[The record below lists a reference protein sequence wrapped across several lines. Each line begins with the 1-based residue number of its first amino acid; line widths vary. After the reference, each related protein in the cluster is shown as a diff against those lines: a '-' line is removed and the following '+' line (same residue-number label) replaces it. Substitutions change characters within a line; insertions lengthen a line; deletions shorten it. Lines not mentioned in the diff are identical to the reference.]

1 MVDQLIFV
9 HKMKFMD
16 KSKNPTAN
24 EIALSALRQ
33 DVLSLAFMPGAKL
46 KVEHLQQSYG
56 LSSSPI
62 REALNRLTE
71 EGLVRADERKGFRV
85 AAVSAEDLQDITNMR
100 VLIDL
105 PTLEQAMKFGGD
117 QWEAEVIASFHLLEK
132 IESRLP
138 EGPVVLDAEWSA
150 QHRCFHRAMMSACPS
165 ERMVLTSSSL
175 FDQAE
180 RYRHISARYRTVI
193 KRKSEE
199 HKVLMRAVLKRDIAT
214 AQKLHQEHV
223 LSTQKNA
230 LKAMAQWHK
239 DTH

>member
-1 MVDQLIFV
+1 M
-9 HKMKFMD
+9 
-16 KSKNPTAN
+16 
-24 EIALSALRQ
+24 
-33 DVLSLAFMPGAKL
+33 
-46 KVEHLQQSYG
+46 
-56 LSSSPI
+56 
-62 REALNRLTE
+62 
-71 EGLVRADERKGFRV
+71 RADERKGFRV

-150 QHRCFHRAMMSACPS
+150 QHRSFHRAMMSACPS

>member
-1 MVDQLIFV
+1 M
-9 HKMKFMD
+9 HKIKFMD
-16 KSKNPTAN
+16 KSQNPTAN
-24 EIALSALRQ
+24 ETALNALRH
-33 DVLSLAFMPGAKL
+33 DVLSLAFLPGAKL

-85 AAVSAEDLQDITNMR
+85 AMVSDEDLQDITSMR
-100 VLIDL
+100 LLIDL
-105 PTLEQAMKFGGD
+105 PTLDQSMRSGD
-117 QWEAEVIASFHLLEK
+117 DEWESCVIASFHLLEK
-132 IESRLP
+132 LESRLP
-138 EGPVVLDAEWSA
+138 EGPVVLNADWSA
-150 QHRCFHRAMMSACPS
+150 LHRSFHRAMMSACPS

-199 HKVLMRAVLKRDIAT
+199 HKVLMRAVLKRDIET
-214 AQKLHQEHV
+214 AKELHQEHV

-230 LKAMAQWHK
+230 LKALKQWQQESH
-239 DTH
+239 

>member
-1 MVDQLIFV
+1 
-9 HKMKFMD
+9 MKFMD
-16 KSKNPTAN
+16 KNKNPTAN

-71 EGLVRADERKGFRV
+71 EGLVRSDERKGFRV

-100 VLIDL
+100 LLIDL
-105 PTLEQAMKFGGD
+105 PTLEQAMKFGND
-117 QWEAEVIASFHLLEK
+117 QWEAQVIASFHLLEK

-138 EGPVVLDAEWSA
+138 EGPVVLDSEWSA
-150 QHRCFHRAMMSACPS
+150 QHRNFHRTMMNACPS

-180 RYRHISARYRTVI
+180 RYRHISARYRTVV

>member
-1 MVDQLIFV
+1 M
-9 HKMKFMD
+9 HKIKFMD
-16 KSKNPTAN
+16 KNQNPTAN
-24 EIALSALRQ
+24 EIALNALRQ
-33 DVLSLAFMPGAKL
+33 DVLSLAFLPGTKL

-71 EGLVRADERKGFRV
+71 EGLVKADERKGFRV
-85 AAVSAEDLQDITNMR
+85 AMVSDVDLQDITNMR
-100 VLIDL
+100 LMIDL
-105 PTLEQAMKFGGD
+105 PTLQQSMNSGD
-117 QWEAEVIASFHLLEK
+117 DKWESDVIASFHLLEK
-132 IESRLP
+132 LESRLP
-138 EGPVVLDAEWSA
+138 EGPVVLNAEWSA
-150 QHRCFHRAMMSACPS
+150 LHRSFHRTMMSACPS
-165 ERMVLTSSSL
+165 ERMVQTSGSL

-214 AQKLHQEHV
+214 AQQLHQEHV

-230 LKAMAQWHK
+230 LKALAQWHQ
-239 DTH
+239 DAH

>member
-1 MVDQLIFV
+1 M
-9 HKMKFMD
+9 HKIKFMD
-16 KSKNPTAN
+16 KNQNPTAN
-24 EIALSALRQ
+24 ETALNALRH
-33 DVLSLAFMPGAKL
+33 DVLSLAFLPGAKL

-85 AAVSAEDLQDITNMR
+85 AMVSDEDLQDITSMR
-100 VLIDL
+100 LLIDL
-105 PTLEQAMKFGGD
+105 PTLEQSMRSGD
-117 QWEAEVIASFHLLEK
+117 DEWESYVIASFHLLEK
-132 IESRLP
+132 LESRLP
-138 EGPVVLDAEWSA
+138 EGPVVLNADWSA
-150 QHRCFHRAMMSACPS
+150 LHRSFHRAMMSACPS

-199 HKVLMRAVLKRDIAT
+199 HKVLMRAVLKRDIET
-214 AQKLHQEHV
+214 AKELHQEHV

-230 LKAMAQWHK
+230 LKALKQWQQESH
-239 DTH
+239 

>member
-1 MVDQLIFV
+1 LPFNFV
-9 HKMKFMD
+9 HKIKFMD
-16 KSKNPTAN
+16 KSQNPTAN

-85 AAVSAEDLQDITNMR
+85 ATVSAEDLQDITSMR

-105 PTLEQAMKFGGD
+105 PTLEQAMKFGD
-117 QWEAEVIASFHLLEK
+117 DAWEARVIASFHLLEK

-150 QHRCFHRAMMSACPS
+150 MHRSFHRTMMSACPS
-165 ERMVLTSSSL
+165 GRMVLTSSSL

-199 HKVLMRAVLKRDIAT
+199 HKVLMRAVLKRDIET
-214 AQKLHQEHV
+214 AQQLHQEHV

-230 LKAMAQWHK
+230 LKALKQWHQELN
-239 DTH
+239 

>member
-1 MVDQLIFV
+1 M
-9 HKMKFMD
+9 HKIKFMD
-16 KSKNPTAN
+16 KSQNPTAN
-24 EIALSALRQ
+24 EMALNSLRQ
-33 DVLSLAFMPGAKL
+33 DVLSLAFMPGTKL
-46 KVEHLQQSYG
+46 KVEHLQQAYG

-85 AAVSAEDLQDITNMR
+85 ATVSAEDLQDITSLR
-100 VLIDL
+100 LLIDL
-105 PTLEQAMKFGGD
+105 PTLAQAMNVGD
-117 QWEAEVIASFHLLEK
+117 DAWEAEVIASFHLLEK

-138 EGPVVLDAEWSA
+138 EGPVILDAEWSA
-150 QHRCFHRAMMSACPS
+150 LHRNFHRAMMRACPS
-165 ERMVLTSSSL
+165 ERMVQTSSSL

-180 RYRHISARYRTVI
+180 RYRHIYARYRTVI

-214 AQKLHQEHV
+214 AQQLHQEHV

-230 LKAMAQWHK
+230 LKALKQWFQ
-239 DTH
+239 DSN

>member
-1 MVDQLIFV
+1 M

-33 DVLSLAFMPGAKL
+33 DVLSLAYKPGDKL

-105 PTLEQAMKFGGD
+105 PTLEQSMKFGD
-117 QWEAEVIASFHLLEK
+117 DAWEARVIASFHLLEK

-150 QHRCFHRAMMSACPS
+150 LHRSFHRTMMSACPS

-199 HKVLMRAVLKRDIAT
+199 HKVLMRAVLKRDIET
-214 AQKLHQEHV
+214 AQQLHQEHV

-230 LKAMAQWHK
+230 LKALKLWLQ
-239 DTH
+239 DSN

>member
-1 MVDQLIFV
+1 
-9 HKMKFMD
+9 MKFMD

-71 EGLVRADERKGFRV
+71 EGLVRSDERKGFRV

-100 VLIDL
+100 LLIDL
-105 PTLEQAMKFGGD
+105 PTLEQAMKFGDD
-117 QWEAEVIASFHLLEK
+117 QWEAQVIASFHLLEK

-150 QHRCFHRAMMSACPS
+150 QHRSFHRTMMNACPS

-214 AQKLHQEHV
+214 AQMLHQEHV

-239 DTH
+239 ETH

>member
-1 MVDQLIFV
+1 M
-9 HKMKFMD
+9 HKIKFMD

-24 EIALSALRQ
+24 ETALNALRH
-33 DVLSLAFMPGAKL
+33 DVLSLAFLPGAKL

-85 AAVSAEDLQDITNMR
+85 AMVSDEDLQDITSMR
-100 VLIDL
+100 LLIDL
-105 PTLEQAMKFGGD
+105 PTLEQSMRSGD
-117 QWEAEVIASFHLLEK
+117 DEWESYVIASFHLLEK
-132 IESRLP
+132 LESRLP
-138 EGPVVLDAEWSA
+138 EGPVVLNADWSA
-150 QHRCFHRAMMSACPS
+150 LHRSFHRAMMSACPS

-199 HKVLMRAVLKRDIAT
+199 HKVLMRAVLKRDIET
-214 AQKLHQEHV
+214 AKELHQEHV

-230 LKAMAQWHK
+230 LKALKQWQQESH
-239 DTH
+239 

>member
-1 MVDQLIFV
+1 
-9 HKMKFMD
+9 MKIMD

>member
-1 MVDQLIFV
+1 M
-9 HKMKFMD
+9 HKIKFMD
-16 KSKNPTAN
+16 KNQNPTAN

-46 KVEHLQQSYG
+46 KVEHLQQAYG

-105 PTLEQAMKFGGD
+105 PTLEQAMKCGD
-117 QWEAEVIASFHLLEK
+117 DDWEARVIASFHLLEK

-138 EGPVVLDAEWSA
+138 EGPVVLDPEWSA
-150 QHRCFHRAMMSACPS
+150 LHRSFHHAMMSACPS
-165 ERMVLTSSSL
+165 ERMLLTSSSL

-214 AQKLHQEHV
+214 AQQLHQEHV

-230 LKAMAQWHK
+230 LKALKQWQH
-239 DTH
+239 DSN

>member
-1 MVDQLIFV
+1 
-9 HKMKFMD
+9 MKFMD

-33 DVLSLAFMPGAKL
+33 DVLSLTFMPGAKL

-71 EGLVRADERKGFRV
+71 EGLVRSDERKGFRV

-100 VLIDL
+100 LLIDL
-105 PTLEQAMKFGGD
+105 PTLEQAMKFGDD
-117 QWEAEVIASFHLLEK
+117 QWEAQVIASFHLLEK

-150 QHRCFHRAMMSACPS
+150 QHRSFHRCHDEVLALQSAWCSPAA
-165 ERMVLTSSSL
+165 VCLT
-175 FDQAE
+175 
-180 RYRHISARYRTVI
+180 RP
-193 KRKSEE
+193 
-199 HKVLMRAVLKRDIAT
+199 
-214 AQKLHQEHV
+214 
-223 LSTQKNA
+223 
-230 LKAMAQWHK
+230 K
-239 DTH
+239 DTATFLPGTVP